1 MSDNDQSTA
10 GPRLDA
16 IAAYLRDI
24 GLAEH
29 GDFYVRG
36 RMPEKLP
43 SSEHVAISDRDGV
56 FKVWY
61 RDMGSQR
68 VYVETT
74 DFDVAKERFI
84 REAVALATSRGRQM
98 REV

>member
-1 MSDNDQSTA
+1 MSDDDSTA
-10 GPRLDA
+10 GPRLDRVA
-16 IAAYLRDI
+16 EQLRDL
-24 GLAEH
+24 GLSEH

-36 RMPEKLP
+36 RLKDKIP

-61 RDMGSQR
+61 RDMGSQH

-74 DFDVAKERFI
+74 DFDVAEERFV
-84 REAVALATSRGRQM
+84 REAVALAKQRGRRV